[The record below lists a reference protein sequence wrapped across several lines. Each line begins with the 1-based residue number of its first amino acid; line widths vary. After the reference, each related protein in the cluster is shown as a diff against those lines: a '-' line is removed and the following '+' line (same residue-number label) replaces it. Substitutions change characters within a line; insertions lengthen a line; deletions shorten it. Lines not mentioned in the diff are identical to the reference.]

1 VGLSVIARVNIQFH
15 IFSNT
20 PLLSHSW
27 PIRFEETTPLLTCAL
42 PNIEST
48 ELNMIAMAITDI
60 ALLLIMLVGL
70 FRLRHSGNDMFGLAQ
85 VLWRQV

>member
-1 VGLSVIARVNIQFH
+1 
-15 IFSNT
+15 
-20 PLLSHSW
+20 
-27 PIRFEETTPLLTCAL
+27 
-42 PNIEST
+42 
-48 ELNMIAMAITDI
+48 MIAMAITDI

>member
-1 VGLSVIARVNIQFH
+1 MA
-15 IFSNT
+15 
-20 PLLSHSW
+20 
-27 PIRFEETTPLLTCAL
+27 CA
-42 PNIEST
+42 PVNIEST

-70 FRLRHSGNDMFGLAQ
+70 FRLRHHGHDMFGLAQ